1 MPAEMGLTAELVEE
15 VRRELAQRE
24 RSRELKR
31 DLAIVIEN
39 IDEAWWDISDAES
52 EVLSIE
58 VRLKRVLRFLKSGD
72 VRKAVEEVERSRE
85 KAKEARSALVR
96 ALLFVEGASDYIEA
110 KYFRR
115 SGNDC

>member
-1 MPAEMGLTAELVEE
+1 MLAEMGLSTELVEE
-15 VRRELAQRE
+15 VRSELRRRE

-31 DLAIVIEN
+31 DLAIVLEN
-39 IDEAWWDISDAES
+39 IDEAWWDISGAES

-58 VRLKRVLRFLKSGD
+58 VRLKRVLRFLESGD
-72 VRKAVEEVERSRE
+72 VRKAVEEVERLRE
-85 KAKEARSALVR
+85 EAKEARSALVR
-96 ALLFVEGASDYIEA
+96 ALLFVEGAGDYIEA